1 MKVKKMK
8 SKKPVSKTKKSKT
21 GLMQCPKCKIGYS
34 GSVGQKCFRCET
46 KMVPYFAWAEDEE
59 DE

>member
-1 MKVKKMK
+1 MKPKKV
-8 SKKPVSKTKKSKT
+8 VSKPKKSKT

-46 KMVPYFAWAEDEE
+46 KMVPYFTWAEEEE